1 MDVKFKELEYKYN
14 ASDVSVKDFEK
25 LMHEM
30 LFDEKIEVSSWDV
43 YYTQKDY
50 LEHFQRYRMSG
61 DIPELTKKR
70 KVKGHNN
77 WERVEVDLPLDPKR
91 ITEDK
96 VEAYLELDGYQ
107 KNFKIYKT
115 CFIYMFEH
123 INTVWYSVY
132 NESMNEI
139 GRFVEI
145 EVNKDKIKELGGEYK
160 AFECLKETEQ
170 KLLSLGITPQH
181 RLRKSL
187 FEMYVKTDQT
197 IKENKNGNK

>member
-30 LFDEKIEVSSWDV
+30 LFNDKIEVSSWDV
-43 YYTQKDY
+43 YFTHKDKMEY
-50 LEHFQRYRMSG
+50 FQRYRMSG
-61 DIPELTKKR
+61 DVPELTKKR
-70 KVKGHNN
+70 KVKGSNN

-91 ITEDK
+91 VTEDK
-96 VEAYLELDGYQ
+96 VKAFLELDGYE

-115 CFIYMFEH
+115 CFIYNFDY
-123 INTVWYSVY
+123 INTVWYAVY
-132 NESMNEI
+132 DESMNEK

-145 EVNKDKIKELGGEYK
+145 EVNKDKIEELGGEEK
-160 AFECLKETEQ
+160 AFERLKETEQ
-170 KLLSLGITPQH
+170 KLSVLGITPQR

-187 FEMYVKTDQT
+187 FEMFVKTEQNV
-197 IKENKNGNK
+197 KENKNGNE